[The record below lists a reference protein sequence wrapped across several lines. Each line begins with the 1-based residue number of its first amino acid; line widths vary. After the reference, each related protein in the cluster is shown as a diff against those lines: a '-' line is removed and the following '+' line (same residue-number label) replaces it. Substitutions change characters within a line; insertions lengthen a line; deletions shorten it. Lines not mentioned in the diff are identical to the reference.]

1 MQSVFV
7 SRENERARL
16 HGFLERAVAGQGQ
29 VCFVTGEGGSGK
41 TSLNRR
47 FAQEAQA
54 AHESLLIATGNCN
67 AQTGIGDPYLPFR
80 EMLALLAGHVD
91 DQSRQDAVNAENAGR
106 VGRFLKVSKRVISDL
121 GPDLVDILVPGAGI
135 ATKVG
140 KLVAD
145 DTGLLN
151 KMGLTQAPEP
161 AVGLRALTSTE
172 QTRIFEQYTA
182 VLRALSQE
190 RPLALMLDDLQWID
204 ESSASLLF
212 HLARRIGGSRI
223 LIIASYRPED
233 LALGRG
239 DQRHPLAPVLAEL
252 KREFGDVEIPLGD
265 GYGASAREFV
275 DALLDSEPNRLG
287 ASFRQLLARRTHGH
301 PLFTAELLRTMR
313 ERGDL
318 TRDADGHWIE
328 GPDLD
333 WDVLPARVEGAIEE
347 RIRRLPP
354 DLQELLS
361 IASVEGEV
369 FTAEVVA
376 KLTRS
381 DTRQVV
387 RRLTQE
393 LDRLHALVREEGRER
408 VGAARLSRFRFRH
421 NFFQTYLYD
430 TLGESERE
438 VLHEDVADALETLH
452 EGHTAEIAVQLAR
465 HYEAAQSLDKA
476 AYHCLQAGRRAM
488 AVLAHGEAVALAARG
503 LRALEPL
510 PDTAERRRQK
520 LDLMLLAGNAQRMS
534 GAWAESMNTFREAA
548 ELAERAGL
556 PEVMAEAAL
565 GYEHPRYRYN
575 LPATITRNLLG
586 RALAA
591 LPDRDSSLR
600 VRVLAGLA
608 RASASAST
616 GLSDAAVHM
625 ADEAVAMARRL
636 DDPQALLEAL
646 EMRFLFDRAPSE
658 IHRRL
663 ATMDEM
669 LGLARRGKDKRLLL
683 DILEMRYMDRMALGE
698 REAGDFIDEHAR
710 LADEIKDPFYLY
722 TTATIRVCPAFLGG
736 RFDEAE
742 QLAMQAFEIG
752 QRHGIGSAQGIFGIQ
767 MFTFRR
773 EQGRLREIAPV
784 VQHFLREQ
792 GHGAAWQPGLAL
804 IYSDLGRADDARAE
818 FERLAANDFAAVPR
832 DALWQTCL
840 AYLAEVCA
848 ALGDEERAARLYE
861 LMLPYA
867 ELNVLVGLDFHLGA
881 SGRYLGQLATA
892 MRRWDV
898 AEAHFEHAL
907 RLDERT
913 GATPWLAHSRYQYGR
928 MLRLRGRPEDR
939 DRAEALIGQA
949 LATARELGMQGLAGR
964 IGNDAGDGR

>member
-1 MQSVFV
+1 MHSVFV
-7 SRENERARL
+7 SRENELARL
-16 HGFLERAVAGQGQ
+16 RGFLDHTVQGRGQ

-41 TSLNRR
+41 TSLTRE
-47 FAQEAQA
+47 FALRAQA
-54 AHESLLIATGNCN
+54 AHDTLLIATGNCN

-80 EMLALLAGHVD
+80 EMLGLLTGSVE
-91 DQSRQDAVNAENAGR
+91 DQSRQEAINAENAGR

-121 GPDLVDILVPGAGI
+121 GPDLVDIFVPGAGI

-145 DTGLLN
+145 DSGLLN
-151 KMGLTQAPEP
+151 KMGLTQTPDP
-161 AVGLRALTSTE
+161 AVGLRALSNAE
-172 QTRIFEQYTA
+172 QARIFEQYTA
-182 VLRALSQE
+182 VLRALAQE
-190 RPLALMLDDLQWID
+190 RPLALVLDDLQWID

-212 HLARRIGGSRI
+212 HLARRIGSSRI

-265 GYGASAREFV
+265 GDGSSAREFV

-287 ASFRQLLARRTHGH
+287 ASFRQALARRTHGH
-301 PLFTAELLRTMR
+301 PLFTAELLRAMR

-318 TRDADGHWIE
+318 ARDADGRWIE

-333 WDVLPARVEGAIEE
+333 WDLLPARVEGAIEE

-361 IASVEGEV
+361 FASVEGET

-376 KLTRS
+376 KLTGR
-381 DTRQVV
+381 DARLVV

-393 LDRLHALVREEGRER
+393 LDRRHGLVREEGRER

-421 NFFQTYLYD
+421 NFFQTYLYG
-430 TLGESERE
+430 TLGDSERE
-438 VLHEDVADALETLH
+438 VLHEDVAAALESLH
-452 EGHTAEIAVQLAR
+452 EGHTAEIAVQLAL
-465 HYEAAQSLDKA
+465 HYEQAQSLDKA
-476 AYHCLQAGRRAM
+476 AHHCLQAGRRAM
-488 AVLAHGEAVALAARG
+488 AVFAHGEAAALALRG
-503 LRALEPL
+503 LRALGQL
-510 PDTAERRRQK
+510 PVTPERRSQT
-520 LDLMLLAGNAQRMS
+520 LDLMLLAGNAQRLN
-534 GAWAESMNTFREAA
+534 GAWADSMNTFREAA
-548 ELAERAGL
+548 ELAGRAGL

-575 LPATITRNLLG
+575 LPETITRDLLG

-591 LPDRDSSLR
+591 LPDRDSSWR

-608 RASASAST
+608 RATATTST
-616 GLSDAAVHM
+616 GLSDAAARM

-636 DDPQALLEAL
+636 DDPQALAEAL

-669 LGLARRGKDKRLLL
+669 LGLARRITDKRLLL
-683 DILEMRYMDRMALGE
+683 DILEMRYMDRMALGQ
-698 REAGDFIDEHAR
+698 REAGDFIEEHAR
-710 LADEIKDPFYLY
+710 LADELKDPFYLY
-722 TTATIRVCPAFLGG
+722 TTASIRVCPAFLAGH
-736 RFDEAE
+736 FAEAE
-742 QLAMQAFEIG
+742 RLALQAFEIG
-752 QRHGIGSAQGIFGIQ
+752 QRYAIGNAEGIFGIH

-773 EQGRLREIAPV
+773 EQGRLREVAPV

-792 GHGAAWQPGLAL
+792 GHAAAWQPGLAL
-804 IYSDLGRADDARAE
+804 IYTDLGRTDDARAQ
-818 FERLAANDFAAVPR
+818 FERLAADDFAAVPR

-848 ALGDEERAARLYE
+848 ALGDSTRAARLYE
-861 LMLPYA
+861 LLLPYA
-867 ELNVLVGLDFHLGA
+867 ELNVLVGLDFYLGA
-881 SGRYLGQLATA
+881 SGRYLGQLAATMA
-892 MRRWDV
+892 RWEE
-898 AEAHFEHAL
+898 AQAHFEHAL
-907 RLDERT
+907 DLDERT
-913 GATPWLAHSRYQYGR
+913 GARTWLAHSRYQFGR
-928 MLRLRGRPEDR
+928 MLLARGLPEDR
-939 DRAEALIGQA
+939 DRALALIAQA
-949 LATARELGMQGLAGR
+949 VATTQELGMHGLAGR
-964 IGNDAGDGR
+964 IEAGTGLH

>member
-1 MQSVFV
+1 MHSVFV
-7 SRENERARL
+7 SRENELARL
-16 HGFLERAVAGQGQ
+16 RGFLDHAVQGRGQ

-41 TSLNRR
+41 TSLTRE
-47 FAQEAQA
+47 FALRAQA
-54 AHESLLIATGNCN
+54 SHDTLLIATGNCN

-80 EMLALLAGHVD
+80 EMLGLLTGSVE
-91 DQSRQDAVNAENAGR
+91 DQSRQEAINAENAGR

-121 GPDLVDILVPGAGI
+121 GPDLVDIFVPGAGI

-145 DTGLLN
+145 DSGLLN
-151 KMGLTQAPEP
+151 KMGLTQAPDP
-161 AVGLRALTSTE
+161 AVGLRTLSNAE
-172 QTRIFEQYTA
+172 QARIFEQYTA
-182 VLRALSQE
+182 VLRALAQE
-190 RPLALMLDDLQWID
+190 RPLALVLDDLQWID

-212 HLARRIGGSRI
+212 HLARRIGSSRI

-239 DQRHPLAPVLAEL
+239 AQRHPLAPVLAEL

-265 GYGASAREFV
+265 GDGSSAREFV

-287 ASFRQLLARRTHGH
+287 ASFRQALARRTHGH
-301 PLFTAELLRTMR
+301 PLFTAELLRAMR

-318 TRDADGHWIE
+318 ARDADGRWIE

-333 WDVLPARVEGAIEE
+333 WDLLPARVEGAIEE

-361 IASVEGEV
+361 FASVEGET

-376 KLTRS
+376 KLAGREA
-381 DTRQVV
+381 RQVV

-393 LDRLHALVREEGRER
+393 LDRQHGLVREEGRER

-421 NFFQTYLYD
+421 NFFQAYLYG
-430 TLGESERE
+430 TLGDSERE
-438 VLHEDVADALETLH
+438 VLHEDVAGALESLH
-452 EGHTAEIAVQLAR
+452 EGHTAEIAVQLAL
-465 HYEAAQSLDKA
+465 HYEQAQSLDKA
-476 AYHCLQAGRRAM
+476 AHHCLQAGRRAM
-488 AVLAHGEAVALAARG
+488 AVFAHGEAAALALRG
-503 LRALEPL
+503 LRALGQL
-510 PDTAERRRQK
+510 PVTPERRSQT
-520 LDLMLLAGNAQRMS
+520 LDLMLLAGNAQRLS
-534 GAWAESMNTFREAA
+534 GAWTDSMNTFREAA
-548 ELAERAGL
+548 ELAGRAGL

-575 LPATITRNLLG
+575 LPETITRDLLG

-591 LPDRDSSLR
+591 LPDRDSALR

-616 GLSDAAVHM
+616 GLSDAAARM
-625 ADEAVAMARRL
+625 ADEAIAMARRL

-669 LGLARRGKDKRLLL
+669 LGLARRLPDKRLLL
-683 DILEMRYMDRMALGE
+683 DILEMRYMDRMALGQ

-710 LADEIKDPFYLY
+710 LADELKDPFYLY
-722 TTATIRVCPAFLGG
+722 TTASIRVCPAFLAG
-736 RFDEAE
+736 RFAEAE
-742 QLAMQAFEIG
+742 QLALQAFEIG
-752 QRHGIGSAQGIFGIQ
+752 QRYGIGNAEGIFGIH

-773 EQGRLREIAPV
+773 EQGRLREIAPL

-804 IYSDLGRADDARAE
+804 IYTDLGRIDDARAQ

-848 ALGDEERAARLYE
+848 VLGDSTRAAKLYE
-861 LMLPYA
+861 SLLPYA
-867 ELNVLVGLDFHLGA
+867 QLNVLVGLDFYLGA
-881 SGRYLGQLATA
+881 SGRYLGQLAAT
-892 MRRWDV
+892 MSRWDE
-898 AEAHFEHAL
+898 AQAHFEHAL
-907 RLDERT
+907 DLDERT
-913 GATPWLAHSRYQYGR
+913 GARTWLAHSRYQFGQ
-928 MLRLRGRPEDR
+928 MLLARGLPEDR
-939 DRAEALIGQA
+939 DRARALIAQA
-949 LATARELGMQGLAGR
+949 LATTRELGMHGLAGR
-964 IGNDAGDGR
+964 IEAGAALH

>member
-1 MQSVFV
+1 MHSVFV
-7 SRENERARL
+7 SRENELARL
-16 HGFLERAVAGQGQ
+16 HGFLERAVAGHGQ

-47 FAQEAQA
+47 FALEAQA
-54 AHESLLIATGNCN
+54 AHETLLIATGNCN

-80 EMLALLAGHVD
+80 EMLGLLTGHVGE
-91 DQSRQDAVNAENAGR
+91 QSRQDAVNAENAGR

-135 ATKVG
+135 ATKLG
-140 KLVAD
+140 KLVVD
-145 DTGLLN
+145 DSGLLN
-151 KMGLTQAPEP
+151 KMGLTQAPDP
-161 AVGLRALTSTE
+161 AVGLRALTSAE

-182 VLRALSQE
+182 VLRALAQE
-190 RPLALMLDDLQWID
+190 RPLALVLDDLQWID

-212 HLARRIGGSRI
+212 HLARRIGNSRI
-223 LIIASYRPED
+223 LIIVSYRPED

-265 GYGASAREFV
+265 GYGTSARAFV
-275 DALLDSEPNRLG
+275 DALLDAEPNRLG
-287 ASFRQLLARRTHGH
+287 ASFREVLARRTRGH
-301 PLFTAELLRTMR
+301 PLFTAELLRAMR

-318 TRDADGHWIE
+318 TCDADGHWIE

-347 RIRRLPP
+347 RIRRLPQ
-354 DLQELLS
+354 DLQQLLS
-361 IASVEGEV
+361 VASVEGEV
-369 FTAEVVA
+369 FTAEVIA
-376 KLTRS
+376 RLTGC

-387 RRLTQE
+387 RRLAQE

-408 VGAARLSRFRFRH
+408 VGATRLSRFRFRH
-421 NFFQTYLYD
+421 NFFQAYLYD
-430 TLGESERE
+430 TLGDSERE
-438 VLHEDVADALETLH
+438 VLHEDVADALEQLH
-452 EGHTAEIAVQLAR
+452 EGHTAEIAVHLAR

-476 AYHCLQAGRRAM
+476 AYHCLQAGRRAV
-488 AVLAHGEAVALAARG
+488 AVFAHGEAVALALRG
-503 LRALEPL
+503 LRALEQM
-510 PDTAERRRQK
+510 PDTPDRRRQK
-520 LDLMLLAGNAQRMS
+520 LDLMLLAGNAQRLS
-534 GAWAESMNTFREAA
+534 GAWADSMNTFREAA
-548 ELAERAGL
+548 ELAERASL

-575 LPATITRNLLG
+575 LPETITRDLLG

-591 LPDRDSSLR
+591 LPDQDSSLR

-608 RASASAST
+608 RASASTST
-616 GLSDAAVHM
+616 GLSDTAVRM

-669 LGLARRGKDKRLLL
+669 LGLARRIDDKRLLL
-683 DILEMRYMDRMALGE
+683 DILEIRYMDRMAVGE

-722 TTATIRVCPAFLGG
+722 TTASIRVCPAFLAG

-742 QLAMQAFEIG
+742 RLALQAFEIG
-752 QRHGIGSAQGIFGIQ
+752 QQHGIDNADGIFGIH

-792 GHGAAWQPGLAL
+792 GHAAAWQPGLAL
-804 IYSDLGRADDARAE
+804 IYSDLGRTDDARAE
-818 FERLAANDFAAVPR
+818 FERLAANDFAAVHR

-848 ALGDEERAARLYE
+848 TLGDETRAARLYE

-867 ELNVLVGLDFHLGA
+867 ELNVLVGLDFYLGA
-881 SGRYLGQLATA
+881 SGRYLGQLAAA
-892 MRRWDV
+892 MSHWDV

-913 GATPWLAHSRYQYGR
+913 GAATWLAHSRYQYGR
-928 MLRLRGRPEDR
+928 MLRLRGRSADQE
-939 DRAEALIGQA
+939 RAGALIEQA
-949 LATARELGMQGLAGR
+949 LATARALGMHGLAGR
-964 IGNDAGDGR
+964 IETSAGDGR